1 MAMEEWKRI
10 DGFHGYYEVSDL
22 GRVRSNNRLSKNRI
36 LRQKLAKNGYCQVG
50 LQDGSKITWRL
61 VSRLVYQTF
70 KGKTDLQI
78 DHINEIKT
86 DNRLVNLQAL
96 SQTDNNIKG
105 KRHNKT
111 SKYPGVY
118 LYQGK
123 KWKAQVGRNGKK
135 ISLGYFDKE
144 EDAYNAYLNARAV

>member
-1 MAMEEWKRI
+1 MEVWKKI
-10 DGFHGYYEVSDL
+10 EGFNDCYEASDL
-22 GRVRSNNRLSKNRI
+22 GRIRSSNKIHKNYI
-36 LRQKLAKNGYCQVG
+36 LKQKLAKNGYMQVG
-50 LQDGSKITWRL
+50 MQNGSRITWRL

-96 SQTDNNIKG
+96 SHTDNNIKG

-111 SKYPGVY
+111 SKYPGVH
-118 LYQGK
+118 LYRGK
-123 KWKAQVGRNGKK
+123 KWKAQVGRNGVK
-135 ISLGYFDKE
+135 IHLGYFENE
-144 EDAYNAYLNARAV
+144 EDAFNAYQKARAL